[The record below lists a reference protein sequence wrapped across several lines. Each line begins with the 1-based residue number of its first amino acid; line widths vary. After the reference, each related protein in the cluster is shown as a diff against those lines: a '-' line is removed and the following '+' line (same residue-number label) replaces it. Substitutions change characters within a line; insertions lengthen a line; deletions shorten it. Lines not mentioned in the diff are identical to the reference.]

1 MSEFKVGDEVEVID
15 VDGHQSLEMGEI
27 YHVKANAVSMDGTI
41 LIENDS
47 KSVWVFSSRIRH
59 TSKKE
64 YIALNDMSIEVFCE
78 VTDNR
83 DEVFCKAITY
93 LIEHVVSED
102 DEQIWIEDLSPFRYR
117 HPRFWQWLID
127 EGFIGKIGGLKPC
140 PFCGKDVKVYP
151 NDWSD
156 EDFDD
161 FRDIYRVGC
170 SLKTGGCGASGRGD
184 SSRQGAIDA
193 WNMRK
198 GA

>member
-127 EGFIGKIGGLKPC
+127 EGFIGEKEELKPC
-140 PFCGKDVKVYP
+140 PFCGKSSSLTRE
-151 NDWSD
+151 N
-156 EDFDD
+156 
-161 FRDIYRVGC
+161 VGKQTTIVC
-170 SLKTGGCGASGRGD
+170 DANRGGCGAQSGFTDYVEQPTYR
-184 SSRQGAIDA
+184 

>member
-127 EGFIGKIGGLKPC
+127 EGFIGEKEELKPC
-140 PFCGKDVKVYP
+140 PFCGKSTPLTRKREAGQTIIICDA
-151 NDWSD
+151 N
-156 EDFDD
+156 
-161 FRDIYRVGC
+161 R
-170 SLKTGGCGASGRGD
+170 GGCGAQSGYTDQREQPTY
-184 SSRQGAIDA
+184 R

>member
-93 LIEHVVSED
+93 LIEHEVCED
-102 DEQIWIEDLSPFRYR
+102 GEQIWVEQLDDFRR
-117 HPRFWQWLID
+117 EHPLFWHWLID
-127 EGFIGKIGGLKPC
+127 EGFIGEKEELKPC
-140 PFCGKDVKVYP
+140 PFCGESSFLTR
-151 NDWSD
+151 NDEGEQTSIVCN
-156 EDFDD
+156 FN
-161 FRDIYRVGC
+161 R
-170 SLKTGGCGASGRGD
+170 GGCGAQSGYTDPEEQPTYR
-184 SSRQGAIDA
+184 

>member
-64 YIALNDMSIEVFCE
+64 YIALKDMSIEAFCE
-78 VTDNR
+78 ATDNR

-127 EGFIGKIGGLKPC
+127 EGFIGEKEELKPC
-140 PFCGKDVKVYP
+140 PFCGESSFLTR
-151 NDWSD
+151 NDEGEQTSIVCN
-156 EDFDD
+156 FN
-161 FRDIYRVGC
+161 R
-170 SLKTGGCGASGRGD
+170 GGCGAQSGYTDPEEQPTYR
-184 SSRQGAIDA
+184 

>member
-15 VDGHQSLEMGEI
+15 VDGHPSLEMGEI

-64 YIALNDMSIEVFCE
+64 YIALKDMSIEAFCE
-78 VTDNR
+78 ATDNR

-127 EGFIGKIGGLKPC
+127 EGFIGEKEELKPC
-140 PFCGKDVKVYP
+140 PFCGKDVKVYAAK
-151 NDWSD
+151 DW
-156 EDFDD
+156 FDD
-161 FRDIYRVGC
+161 SSFGGFNVGC
-170 SLKTGGCGASGRGD
+170 SALNGGCGCAVGHPKSKEGVIE
-184 SSRQGAIDA
+184 Q
-193 WNMRK
+193 WNRR
-198 GA
+198 A